1 MKRLFFLLL
10 TLPLFLGSSS
20 TSTKVNF
27 YKGNLTKAKERAAQE
42 GKLYFVDFMARW
54 CMPCR
59 WMDETTFSDAR
70 VARYISDHYIP
81 VKVDIDDF
89 DGYAY
94 KQMYDIKL
102 LPSIM
107 IFNAKGEV
115 VAKYEESLPPSK
127 LLKILAKYNTP
138 ENRIGDASRPLPLM
152 REEVPTES
160 YVEQAPS
167 RPVPYTRPSL
177 PVETT
182 PAPRIQTAPPVQ
194 MAPRPNIPKQE
205 TPIYNTSSST
215 SITRTN
221 TTNPSVDE
229 LAQGLYRF
237 KVSRQASQG
246 FSVQIGVF
254 GQYGNVLREAAKL
267 EELFN
272 QPIIVQ
278 IGDLNGK
285 TVYKVMVGEFSSRE
299 AAVSYREQMKRQKVN
314 GIIKDLS
321 TMG

>member
-1 MKRLFFLLL
+1 MMKRLIFLLL

-27 YKGNLTKAKERAAQE
+27 YKGNLSKAKERAANE

-70 VARYISDHYIP
+70 VAKYIKDNYIA

-107 IFNAKGEV
+107 IFNAKGDI

-127 LLKILAKYNTP
+127 LLDILAKYNTP
-138 ENRIGDASRPLPLM
+138 ENKIGDATRPLPLIQEAVP
-152 REEVPTES
+152 EETSPEVAPTQPTS
-160 YVEQAPS
+160 YN
-167 RPVPYTRPSL
+167 RPSL
-177 PVETT
+177 RTEPQV
-182 PAPRIQTAPPVQ
+182 QTAP
-194 MAPRPNIPKQE
+194 RPTIPTKTE
-205 TPIYNTSSST
+205 TPIYNTPST

-221 TTNPSVDE
+221 TTNKPVVNQLGE
-229 LAQGLYRF
+229 GLYRF
-237 KVSRQASQG
+237 KVSRQATQG

-254 GQYGNVLREAAKL
+254 GEYGNVLREAAKL
-267 EELFN
+267 EERFS
-272 QPIIVQ
+272 QPVIVQ
-278 IGDLNGK
+278 IGSLNGK
-285 TVYKVMVGEFSSRE
+285 TVYKVMVGEFSTRG
-299 AAVSYREQMKRQKVN
+299 AAISYREQMKQQKVN

-321 TMG
+321 SMG